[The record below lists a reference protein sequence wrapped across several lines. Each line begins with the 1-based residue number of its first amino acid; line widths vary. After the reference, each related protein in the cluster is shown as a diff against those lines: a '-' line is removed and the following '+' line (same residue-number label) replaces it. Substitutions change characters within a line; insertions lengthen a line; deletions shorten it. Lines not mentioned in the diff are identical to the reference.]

1 MKPIVVSW
9 ATPATRLYLSQG
21 NSHEVASFDD
31 DDSVQL
37 PVIDSRDQPL
47 SRLKIFLSQLDSAC
61 VQSHT
66 VRFHV
71 QPYCADFQ
79 RFCPDSRCTVRRC
92 LIK

>member
-1 MKPIVVSW
+1 MKAKTPALETKNPKQTGQTAIDQMKPIVVSW

-71 QPYCADFQ
+71 
-79 RFCPDSRCTVRRC
+79 
-92 LIK
+92 